1 MMREL
6 TLENAKGSVA
16 DFARRG
22 KDLPSTFSKEAH
34 DKYFALTG
42 RRSAGY
48 DAAKSRNTGALK
60 SQIRN
65 SYHGFNQSPIRS
77 AMSTSMA
84 RSASTAP
91 TRSSL
96 GGLDISKGT
105 HPDSA
110 NYFGH
115 MDYYANKAAGMS
127 AADQLAILG
136 KNMNVL
142 SPGAENQPG
151 GGGLYDQM
159 VADAEMEKFTQ
170 ATNTANQALLDSFAQ
185 QMETLNNQMLEQQA
199 SYESTLAEMT
209 NTLKSNRTPNTRA
222 SSMGVRQA
230 QSNNPALQTIRGQGM
245 AGQFGREGLRIKN
258 MNV

>member
-1 MMREL
+1 MSILDRIAAMR
-6 TLENAKGSVA
+6 AKNDQRRA
-16 DFARRG
+16 DYQA
-22 KDLPSTFSKEAH
+22 
-34 DKYFALTG
+34 
-42 RRSAGY
+42 
-48 DAAKSRNTGALK
+48 
-60 SQIRN
+60 SQQAQPRTN
-65 SYHGFNQSPIRS
+65 PRPLGQ
-77 AMSTSMA
+77 TA
-84 RSASTAP
+84 RSTSTAP
-91 TRSSL
+91 TTSNL
-96 GGLDISKGT
+96 GRLNISKGT
-105 HPDSA
+105 HPESA

-115 MDYYANKAAGMS
+115 MDYYANKNAGMS
-127 AADQLAILG
+127 AAEQLAILG

-170 ATNTANQALLDSFAQ
+170 STNAANQALLNSFTD
-185 QMETLNNQMLEQQA
+185 QMAMLNDKMLEQQA

-230 QSNNPALQTIRGQGM
+230 QSNNPALQTIRRQGM